1 MNTTPGTIA
10 KSQMSFPTHPSQ
22 LQPPIPTPE
31 PQPAPAP
38 AKRRR
43 KLTIAKQE
51 PGDVAGKTPPTSH

>member
-1 MNTTPGTIA
+1 MVCTPNNHSHM
-10 KSQMSFPTHPSQ
+10 KPFPCHPSQ
-22 LQPPIPTPE
+22 LQPPIPAPE

-51 PGDVAGKTPPTSH
+51 PDPVAGKTPPTSH